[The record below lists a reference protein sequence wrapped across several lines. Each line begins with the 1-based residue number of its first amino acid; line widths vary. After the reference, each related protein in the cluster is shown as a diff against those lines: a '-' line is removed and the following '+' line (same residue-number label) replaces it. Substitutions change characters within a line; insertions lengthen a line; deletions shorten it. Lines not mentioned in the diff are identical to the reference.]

1 MSRPASS
8 VAAQTCPNCGRS
20 HDVSVYVSGQ
30 KILCGCGIRFEV
42 KRHDV
47 TLNERRSKAAEA
59 AGEPPAQP
67 DAEPAA
73 ALPFDATTPSRSAQ
87 GAPEHEVGLRTQLK
101 NAGAPP
107 EVPGYVLEE
116 LLGRGGMGEVWRATQ
131 LSLGRTV
138 ALKLLPERFASDPE
152 FVRRFEKEA
161 TALAVLSHPNIV
173 QIIDRGKA
181 GPHYYFVMELV
192 PGTNLRE
199 MLNGGR
205 LPLRDAL
212 RIGAQVA
219 KAIDAA
225 HDQGVI
231 HRDLKPENVLVD
243 PRGHV
248 KIADFGL
255 AGIRDQQKNIALTAT
270 AVAMGTVNYMAPEQ
284 RRDAKN
290 VDHRADLYSLGVLLY
305 EVLTHEL
312 PLGRFKVPSHH
323 SPGLDPRVD
332 ELVCQLLETDPT
344 ARPKRAGVAA
354 ELFEQLVFSSA
365 SGAPASQP
373 PLLSTAPPGAVQV
386 GVPAWKVGVVVLLVL
401 LAVGLGLKLLP
412 RGGPPAPAH
421 APGWYGDTDDELFST
436 FDEKDGRLV
445 LRFDSIAPDAGEE
458 LNAHSGHWTL
468 EDGALSVVQYGEAQ
482 DTELHPTL
490 KPRTYVAHRYFS
502 ADSVDLEA
510 LMTVKPLPAEFPLLA
525 PEAQRFGELAFRI
538 KDLQVSVFAIPGVG
552 MRLLWRYFTP
562 DGREFVGNSAQDLKD
577 LVEDE
582 MAVPTGQFKV
592 RLKLERLKGG
602 DVSAEAFVNGARFAR
617 KSLPGLAGQVG
628 KVAFGCRNAACTF
641 DDVAASG
648 KATPRPPPKKA
659 EVE

>member
-1 MSRPASS
+1 MSRPAPS

-30 KILCGCGIRFEV
+30 KVQCGCGIRFEV

-47 TLNERRSKAAEA
+47 TLNERKSRVD
-59 AGEPPAQP
+59 PQPIPAQP
-67 DAEPAA
+67 
-73 ALPFDATTPSRSAQ
+73 LDATTPARPAAQ
-87 GAPEHEVGLRTQLK
+87 PEPGLGTQLK
-101 NAGAPP
+101 NAGSAPT
-107 EVPGYVLEE
+107 VPGYELTE
-116 LLGRGGMGEVWRATQ
+116 LLGRGGMGEVWRAQQ

-161 TALAVLSHPNIV
+161 TALAALSHPNIV
-173 QIIDRGKA
+173 QIIDRGQA

-199 MLNGGR
+199 LLNGGR

-225 HDQGVI
+225 HEQRVI

-255 AGIRDQQKNIALTAT
+255 AGIQDQQKNIALTAT

-312 PLGRFKVPSHH
+312 PLGRFKVPSHF

-344 ARPKRAGVAA
+344 ARPSRAALVA
-354 ELFEQLVFSSA
+354 ELFDQLAYSTA
-365 SGAPASQP
+365 SGPPASQGP
-373 PLLSTAPPGAVQV
+373 VLASTVPPGTVQV
-386 GVPAWKVGVVVLLVL
+386 GVAPWKVGGVVLLVL
-401 LAVGLGLKLLP
+401 VAVGLGFKLLP
-412 RGGPPAPAH
+412 KEPVAPAA
-421 APGWYGDTDDELFST
+421 APGWYGDSDDELFST
-436 FDEKDGRLV
+436 FEEKDGRV
-445 LRFDSIAPDAGEE
+445 TLRFDAAAPDGGEE
-458 LNAHSGHWTL
+458 LNTHSGQWAL
-468 EDGALSVVQYGEAQ
+468 EGGALKVLQYGEAS
-482 DTELHPTL
+482 DTELHPTV
-490 KPRTYVAHRYFS
+490 KPRAYVAHRYFA
-502 ADSVDLEA
+502 ADSLDLEA
-510 LMTVKPLPAEFPLLA
+510 TVSVSALPPEFPPLNA
-525 PEAQRFGELAFRI
+525 EAQRFAELAFRI
-538 KDLQVSVFAIPGVG
+538 KDLQVSAFAIPGVG
-552 MRLLWRYFTP
+552 MRLMWRYFTP
-562 DGREFVGNSAQDLKD
+562 DGREYVGNSAQDLKD
-577 LVEDE
+577 MVEDE
-582 MAVPTGQFKV
+582 MSVPAGSFSV
-592 RLKLERLKGG
+592 RLKLERQKGG
-602 DVSAEAFVNGARFAR
+602 DVTAEAFVNGARFAR
-617 KSLPGLAGQVG
+617 KSLPGLSGQVG
-628 KVAFGCRNAACTF
+628 KVAFGCRNAACVF
-641 DDVAASG
+641 DDVTLAG
-648 KATPRPPPKKA
+648 KAMPRPAPRKA
-659 EVE
+659 AVE